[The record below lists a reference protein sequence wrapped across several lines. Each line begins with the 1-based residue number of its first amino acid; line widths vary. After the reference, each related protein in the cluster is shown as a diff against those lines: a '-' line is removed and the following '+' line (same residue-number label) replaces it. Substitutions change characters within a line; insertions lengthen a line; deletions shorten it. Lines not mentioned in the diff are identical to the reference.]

1 MQGAFRGHIVVLI
14 DAGTYSDGEGFAE
27 GMRRLGMA
35 TLVGKRTAGAFVWLT
50 DSNLLADGGIARAAQ
65 WGVAGL
71 DGQWLIEGKGVEPDV
86 EVDNLPHA
94 TFKGE
99 DAQLAAAIRILEE
112 KLAARPLVEPPAAV
126 YPKIISK

>member
-1 MQGAFRGHIVVLI
+1 M
-14 DAGTYSDGEGFAE
+14 E
-27 GMRRLGMA
+27 
-35 TLVGKRTAGAFVWLT
+35 
-50 DSNLLADGGIARAAQ
+50 
-65 WGVAGL
+65 
-71 DGQWLIEGKGVEPDV
+71 GQWLIEGKGVTPDV

-126 YPKIISK
+126 YPRLMRK